1 MIDVTLDGVRYNL
14 STEEIFIGDDV
25 YNPLSG
31 CIMGIDEEDD
41 LDYVNETYYK
51 IEVIPMPP
59 IPRPK
64 FKPVKPKFFKY

>member
-1 MIDVTLDGVRYNL
+1 MKDVWLNGVRYTL
-14 STEEIFIGDDV
+14 SNDEIFIGDDV

-51 IEVIPMPP
+51 IKP
-59 IPRPK
+59 IEKPRPK
-64 FKPVKPKFFKY
+64 FKPVKPKFFNY

>member
-1 MIDVTLDGVRYNL
+1 MISCTLDGINYNL
-14 STEEIFIGDDV
+14 SNDEIFIGDQV

-41 LDYVNETYYK
+41 LEYVNETYYK
-51 IEVIPMPP
+51 IEVKPMKP

-64 FKPVKPKFFKY
+64 FFEY

>member
-1 MIDVTLDGVRYNL
+1 MISCTLDGVRYNL
-14 STEEIFIGDDV
+14 STDEIFIGDNV

-51 IEVIPMPP
+51 IIP
-59 IPRPK
+59 IE
-64 FKPVKPKFFKY
+64 KPVKPRPAFFKY